1 MPRPN
6 YPDQLANLSV
16 DLEALRLYRRKK
28 LITAPAFAKEKARLT
43 ARIEFVEDKIEEER
57 LRQIV
62 KAKRFAKLKAIEDAK
77 QAKRDAEEARRL
89 AEQKVVYFRGMERAF
104 RDNDTI
110 IIPLNNSPVKPPAS
124 DTDIL

>member
-16 DLEALRLYRRKK
+16 DLEALRLYWRKK

-62 KAKRFAKLKAIEDAK
+62 KAKRFAKLKAK
-77 QAKRDAEEARRL
+77 GTQRRL
-89 AEQKVVYFRGMERAF
+89 VVLPSRKSSIFGGWRGLLGIMIQSSF
-104 RDNDTI
+104 H
-110 IIPLNNSPVKPPAS
+110 
-124 DTDIL
+124 